1 MPHRPTSPPRGDLP
15 CDDRPVPQSEDDSAA
30 RAADA
35 RSEVFDETR
44 AASLAQ
50 MGEGF
55 WWLESK
61 AVFVEEMLRAT
72 GPAASNARLLDLGG
86 GTGDVTAMLRDRGS
100 SAVLA
105 EGSEPLA
112 RHAHD
117 EHDLPTVVAT
127 VESTPLR
134 SNSFDV
140 VTLLDVIEHLAEPS
154 RALEEARR
162 LLKAGGRVV
171 VNVPAHAWLWSAA
184 DEFLGHHRRY
194 TRGLLRE
201 QLESAGFEV
210 LRVTHVFSW
219 AVPPVWLRRRASKR
233 SNLNDQLGVSEDSP
247 MVARAAK
254 ALTATERR
262 VVRRVSLPFGTSVMG
277 VGRVA

>member
-1 MPHRPTSPPRGDLP
+1 MP
-15 CDDRPVPQSEDDSAA
+15 CDDRPVPQSDDDRAV
-30 RAADA
+30 RAAADAA

-55 WWLESK
+55 WWLQSK
-61 AVFVEEMLRAT
+61 AVLVAEMLRAT
-72 GPAASNARLLDLGG
+72 GIEAADARLLDLGG
-86 GTGDVTAMLRDRGS
+86 GTGDVTALLRDRGA

-112 RHAHD
+112 RHAHA
-117 EHDLPTVVAT
+117 EHDLPAVVAV
-127 VESTPLR
+127 VESAPLR
-134 SNSFDV
+134 SGSFDV
-140 VTLLDVIEHLAEPS
+140 VTLLDVIEHLAEPLP
-154 RALEEARR
+154 ALTEAHR
-162 LLKAGGRVV
+162 LVRPGGRVV

-194 TRGLLRE
+194 TRTLLRE
-201 QLESAGFEV
+201 QLESAGFDV

-233 SNLNDQLGVSEDSP
+233 SNLDDQLGVSEDSA
-247 MVARAAK
+247 MVSRAAR

>member
-1 MPHRPTSPPRGDLP
+1 M
-15 CDDRPVPQSEDDSAA
+15 PQSDDDSAA
-30 RAADA
+30 RASAA
-35 RSEVFDETR
+35 SRGEVFDETR

-61 AVFVEEMLRAT
+61 AVFVAEMLRAT
-72 GPAASNARLLDLGG
+72 GTDATNARLLDLGG
-86 GTGDVTAMLRDRGS
+86 GTGDVTAMLRDRGAS
-100 SAVLA
+100 VVLA

-112 RHAHD
+112 RHAND
-117 EHDLPTVVAT
+117 EHDLPTVVGS

-134 SNSFDV
+134 AGSFDV
-140 VTLLDVIEHLAEPS
+140 VTLLDVIEHLGEPR

-162 LLKAGGRVV
+162 LLKPGGRVV

-194 TRGLLRE
+194 SRGLLRE

-210 LRVTHVFSW
+210 VRVTHVFSW

-233 SNLNDQLGVSEDSP
+233 SNLEDQLGVGEDSP
-247 MVARAAK
+247 IVSRVAK

-277 VGRVA
+277 VGRAG